1 MICRLIVRVILPIM
15 RFYPHLISTVRVRVR
30 LDISMPVQALQP
42 PQVQVMQMR
51 VVAHRLHRGVK
62 ADVVA
67 PVQRPKLVTQ
77 LHNHVLGDA
86 ETDIGT
92 VGSLSVVNF
101 HLDQHVCRMVVEGQR
116 IVFVEV
122 DTDDVA
128 LPGDAPAE
136 EMRVELAF
144 RALR

>member
-1 MICRLIVRVILPIM
+1 
-15 RFYPHLISTVRVRVR
+15 
-30 LDISMPVQALQP
+30 
-42 PQVQVMQMR
+42 MQMR

-77 LHNHVLGDA
+77 LQDHVLGDA
-86 ETDIGT
+86 EADIGAMR
-92 VGSLSVVNF
+92 SLSVVKF
-101 HLDQHVCRMVVEGQR
+101 HLDQHVCRMVVEGQW

-136 EMRVELAF
+136 EMRVELAL
-144 RALR
+144 RALWRRLELFIAARAQVALPSDA